1 MQMNPPDYLI
11 LALTLILICYV
22 LFSITV
28 FFVGRKFKVI
38 AWISVVPDCI
48 ILFKRLLGD
57 PEVPRSRKIVL
68 LAILAYLV
76 LPIDIIPDF
85 IPFIGQLDDIIIAVF
100 LLRRL
105 LKSIGADKVRSHWP
119 GSEKSLSKILKLTK
133 G

>member
-1 MQMNPPDYLI
+1 MNPPEYLI
-11 LALTLILICYV
+11 LALTVILLCYA
-22 LFSITV
+22 LFSIIV
-28 FFVGRKFKVI
+28 FFVGRKYKI
-38 AWISVVPDCI
+38 LAWISVVPDCI
-48 ILFKRLLGD
+48 VLFKRLLGD
-57 PEVPRSRKIVL
+57 PEVPRSRKIIL

-85 IPFIGQLDDIIIAVF
+85 IPVIGQLDDIIITVF

-119 GSEKSLSKILKLTK
+119 GSEKSLSRILKLTK